1 MKLNDRL
8 KHGWN
13 AFKNKE
19 PAADYKQD
27 IGPGYYRRPDRV
39 SISSSTT
46 QSIVG
51 ALYNRIAIDVA
62 AVTISHVRLDDN
74 KRYLEDMDSSINYA
88 LTTEANIDQTG
99 RALIQD
105 VIMSMFDEGCIAVIP
120 VDTTFDPTKSDSYD
134 IQTLRVARILDWY
147 PEHIKV
153 ELYNQRTGL
162 REPIVVEKR
171 VAAIIENPL
180 FQVMN
185 EPNSTLKRLIRKL
198 NILDSIDEQSGSGKL
213 DIIIQLPYVIK
224 TQARRDQAENRRKDI
239 EMQLSGSKY
248 GIAYA
253 DGTEKI
259 TQLNRPAENN
269 LMGQITYLTSMLY
282 NQLGL
287 TEAVFDGTAD
297 EKTMLNYYNRTVNPC
312 LTAVTDEMK
321 RKYLTK
327 TARSQG
333 QSITY
338 FSDPFRLVPVTEL
351 ANIADKF
358 TRNEVLSSNE
368 MRGIIG
374 FKPSVD
380 PKADELRNKNL
391 NNQNLLPG
399 SEPIADME
407 EVEQDPD
414 AIAGG
419 IATTNVIAEQDQI
432 MQDLLKSLE
441 GDVDK
446 LLGGVKNG

>member
-19 PAADYKQD
+19 PAAEYKQD

-39 SISSSTT
+39 TISSSTT

-62 AVTISHVRLDDN
+62 AVTISHVRLDGN

-374 FKPSVD
+374 FKPSED

-414 AIAGG
+414 AIAGD

-446 LLGGVKNG
+446 LLGGVKNE